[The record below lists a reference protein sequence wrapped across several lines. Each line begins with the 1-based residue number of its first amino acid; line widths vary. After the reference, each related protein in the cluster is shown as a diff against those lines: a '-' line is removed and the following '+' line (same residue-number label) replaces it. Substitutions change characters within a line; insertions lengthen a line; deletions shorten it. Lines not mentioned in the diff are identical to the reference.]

1 MQLRKHLGILSWTA
15 GDKLLFLGY
24 GLVTWLQIRAL
35 SPEEYGLAAQLLTL
49 QAWIA
54 IVAEG
59 SLLQSIIQYG
69 HTETSRAHANF
80 WALVLH
86 ALFTLGVAGLIVVL
100 RVPLAA
106 LFNEPRFTAVA
117 TILPFYCFLGIPRS
131 YALKLLQ
138 RELRVRDVFLTNA
151 VWLGTSAAMTL
162 SMLVRGTLRTFD
174 DIALIAC
181 SAMGAG
187 SIAGIIL
194 ARDQLVWSRIGNLRI
209 SSILRFSF
217 PQALMMAMATS
228 IRQLDIF
235 LVQLF
240 FSTRAAGVYNAAKM
254 LYRVFET
261 GADAAVWL
269 MYPVAV
275 RMLHDDDRRHLLR
288 ILIAKALVL
297 QILIAAI
304 ALIVLYAGGTPLLV
318 GFLGVQY
325 GDTVMIF
332 NVMAIGAL
340 FLPFTMLQSVLL
352 ALHRVDRLLAI
363 TTTGVVAAL
372 LAYFSVGALDVLWLI
387 GCGVAVYAATVAIL
401 LWATLAHDGMIDRH
415 DIIAAVH
422 DIRRQFEAV
431 LQRSV
436 RFVTRSD

>member
-15 GDKLLFLGY
+15 GDKLLFVGY

-69 HTETSRAHANF
+69 HNETLRAHANF
-80 WALVLH
+80 WALLLH
-86 ALFTLGVAGLIVVL
+86 ALFTLGIAGLITVL
-100 RVPLAA
+100 RAPLAT
-106 LFNEPRFTAVA
+106 LFEEPRFTVVA

-131 YALKLLQ
+131 YTLKLLQ
-138 RELRVRDVFLTNA
+138 RELRARDVFITNA
-151 VWLGTSAAMTL
+151 VWLGASTVLTL
-162 SMLVRGTLRTFD
+162 CMLARDSLRTFND
-174 DIALIAC
+174 MALIAC

-187 SIAGIIL
+187 SIAGMIL
-194 ARDQLVWSRIGNLRI
+194 ARDLLAWSRAGDLRLG
-209 SSILRFSF
+209 SIMRFSF

-275 RMLHDDDRRHLLR
+275 RKLHDGHRHSLR

-297 QILIAAI
+297 QILIASAAVI
-304 ALIVLYAGGTPLLV
+304 FLYAGGTHLLV
-318 GFLGVQY
+318 GFLGVHY
-325 GDTVMIF
+325 GDTAAIF

-340 FLPFTMLQSVLL
+340 FLPFAMLQSVLL

-372 LAYFSVGALDVLWLI
+372 LVYFIIGALNMLWLI
-387 GCGVAVYAATVAIL
+387 GSGVIAYAVTVAML
-401 LWATLAHDGMIDRH
+401 LCATLARDGMIGRH
-415 DIIAAVH
+415 DIIAAVR
-422 DIRRQFEAV
+422 DIRRQLGAV
-431 LQRSV
+431 V
-436 RFVTRSD
+436 